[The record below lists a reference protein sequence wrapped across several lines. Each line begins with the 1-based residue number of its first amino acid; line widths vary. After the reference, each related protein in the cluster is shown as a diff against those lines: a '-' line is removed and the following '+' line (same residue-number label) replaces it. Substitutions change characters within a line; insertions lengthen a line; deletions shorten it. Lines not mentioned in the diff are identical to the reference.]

1 MSRCDRSSNL
11 LDTPL
16 LDVFRHVQDVCDLI
30 PFVILMKQ
38 LNAVR
43 GHSLGLELEMRRW
56 TASCQ
61 DSSRLANTL
70 VACTYHLSEHVRA
83 C

>member
-1 MSRCDRSSNL
+1 MSRRDQSSSF
-11 LDTPL
+11 LDTNL

-38 LNAVR
+38 FNAVR
-43 GHSLGLELEMRRW
+43 AHSLGLGLGMRSW

-61 DSSRLANTL
+61 DSSRLADTL
-70 VACTYHLSEHVRA
+70 DACTYHLSEHVRA